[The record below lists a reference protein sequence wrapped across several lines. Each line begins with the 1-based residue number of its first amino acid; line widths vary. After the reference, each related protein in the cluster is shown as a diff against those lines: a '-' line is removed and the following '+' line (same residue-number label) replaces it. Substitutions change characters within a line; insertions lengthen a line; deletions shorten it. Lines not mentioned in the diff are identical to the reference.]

1 MSFPNLQDRVLKS
14 QGAEEVHFHSLATEK
29 NLPRRKTCKSG
40 PNGSYRKDTWLH
52 SLCSPLP
59 LLPARPGSPR
69 WEGLPGA
76 QHTFGREGATTKVLK
91 EIQLPWKSSSVQ
103 QSAVLTARNEPPKP
117 SGDGRE
123 AAQRWAAPRRGVRAQ
138 HHEMD
143 SRFLP
148 LSERS
153 SWTKSAPF

>member
-1 MSFPNLQDRVLKS
+1 M
-14 QGAEEVHFHSLATEK
+14 A
-29 NLPRRKTCKSG
+29 
-40 PNGSYRKDTWLH
+40 
-52 SLCSPLP
+52 PLP

-76 QHTFGREGATTKVLK
+76 QHTFGREGAMTKVLK

-103 QSAVLTARNEPPKP
+103 QSAVLTARNEPSKP

-123 AAQRWAAPRRGVRAQ
+123 AARCWAALRHGVRAQ

-153 SWTKSAPF
+153 SWTKTAPF

>member
-1 MSFPNLQDRVLKS
+1 M
-14 QGAEEVHFHSLATEK
+14 A
-29 NLPRRKTCKSG
+29 
-40 PNGSYRKDTWLH
+40 
-52 SLCSPLP
+52 PLP

-69 WEGLPGA
+69 WEGLPRA

-91 EIQLPWKSSSVQ
+91 EIQLPWKCSVQ
-103 QSAVLTARNEPPKP
+103 QSAVLTVRKEPSKP

-123 AAQRWAAPRRGVRAQ
+123 AARCWAALRHGVRAQ

-153 SWTKSAPF
+153 SWTKTAPF